1 MGGRGSGRPSGH
13 GLSVDK
19 CHEFHSIDLAWLR
32 KRKLLR
38 VGTTSTLRW
47 SRGPNETGSIKIAIL
62 AQGIR
67 LVYRRRA
74 RGDEWQDV
82 DEIGPLVETSA
93 RFGGT
98 RQWFQC
104 LSCHRPCRII
114 YGGSYFRC
122 RRCHGLKY
130 DTQYEPDFA
139 RAATAAL
146 KIRSR
151 LGAEGG
157 ISEPFPR
164 KPKGMHGRTYE
175 CLRDEEEHLQSA
187 WAVGIMT
194 RFANVDREK

>member
-1 MGGRGSGRPSGH
+1 MGGRGSGRHSGH

-38 VGTTSTLRW
+38 VGTSSTLRW
-47 SRGPNETGSIKIAIL
+47 SRGRHETGSIKIAVL
-62 AQGIR
+62 SQGIR
-67 LVYRRRA
+67 LVYRRRVS
-74 RGDEWQDV
+74 GGEWQEV
-82 DEIGPLVETSA
+82 DEIVLIVETPVQLCGL
-93 RFGGT
+93 R
-98 RQWFQC
+98 RWFQC
-104 LSCHRPCRII
+104 LSCQRRCRII

-151 LGAEGG
+151 LGAKGG
-157 ISEPFPR
+157 LDDPFPR
-164 KPKGMHGRTYE
+164 RPKGMHRRTSE
-175 CLRDEEEHLQSA
+175 RLRNEEEHLQSA
-187 WAVGIMT
+187 WAIGIMA
-194 RFANVDREK
+194 RFASVYPR